1 MLPFNN
7 TVPFISTYFKSH
19 YSKLKPKVIHY
30 RNYKNFD
37 ESLFL
42 NDLEKATFLTNS
54 NCPNKNYQHLT
65 ENFLSV
71 VEKHTPRN
79 KKIVTGNQA
88 QFVNRKF
95 RKAIYTRIRL
105 RNKYWKNPTSENE
118 LRYKH

>member
-1 MLPFNN
+1 M
-7 TVPFISTYFKSH
+7 
-19 YSKLKPKVIHY
+19 IHH

-95 RKAIYTRIRL
+95 TLELDYETNTGKTQHQKMNFATN
-105 RNKYWKNPTSENE
+105 NKEINVFLLGK
-118 LRYKH
+118 KHEIVS

>member
-1 MLPFNN
+1 M
-7 TVPFISTYFKSH
+7 
-19 YSKLKPKVIHY
+19 IHY

-54 NCPNKNYQHLT
+54 NCPNKKYQHLT

-71 VEKHTPRN
+71 VEKHTPR
-79 KKIVTGNQA
+79 KKKTVTGNQA

-95 RKAIYTRIRL
+95 RKAIYTRSRL

-118 LRYKH
+118 LRYKQQRNKYVSLRKKA